1 MSLSSLFDK
10 IAGRQ
15 RQREQ
20 TRVNDFRSLVRAIAA
35 GQEPDAEHVDGVL
48 TVSGKTLDDLKQA
61 VELYQKRKDMK
72 AQLDTVPALDA
83 EEAEINKR
91 IGKAREVFDAAR
103 TKFEEEV
110 NPLRW
115 RREQIAA
122 ERIEAMRLPQQLV
135 ATCPYEELVER
146 LKATERAWREAH
158 AEKDRLD
165 RELVELRKSVQGL
178 REYAENASFWEV
190 RADYLQRSEF
200 VAKRAAEKEK
210 QLAEVNQRIERLEKE
225 QEAIRQ
231 EMLVP

>member
-1 MSLSSLFDK
+1 MSLSAMFEK

-35 GQEPDAEHVDGVL
+35 GQEPNAEHVDGVL

-61 VELYQKRKDMK
+61 VELYQKRKEMK
-72 AQLDTVPALDA
+72 AQLDAVPALDA
-83 EEAEINKR
+83 EEAEITKR
-91 IGKAREVFDAAR
+91 ISKAREVFEVAEK
-103 TKFEEEV
+103 KFHEV
-110 NPLRW
+110 VDPLRW

-122 ERIEAMRLPQQLV
+122 DRIEAMRLPQQLV
-135 ATCPYEELVER
+135 ATCPYPELVER
-146 LKATERAWREAH
+146 LKKAGREFTEAH
-158 AEKDRLD
+158 ADRTRLEH
-165 RELVELRKSVQGL
+165 ELGELKKSVEGL
-178 REYAENASFWEV
+178 REYAENASFREV
-190 RADYLQRSEF
+190 RTDYLQRSEF

-231 EMLVP
+231 EMLMP